1 MYVLDTNIL
10 IYFFKGMGNVA
21 QNFFSV
27 APQDIGVPAIVI
39 HEIQYGL
46 LRLSDPEKRRAQFHE
61 FMQVVKSLP
70 FGVKEANTAAEI
82 RAELERKG
90 TPIGPYDFLIAAT
103 ALTDNH
109 TLVTHNTK
117 EFQGVDNLKLTDWY

>member
-39 HEIQYGL
+39 HEIHYGL
-46 LRLSDPEKRRAQFHE
+46 LRLSDPEKRRKQFHD
-61 FMQVVKSLP
+61 FMQVVKPLP
-70 FGVKEANTAAEI
+70 FGAKEANTAAEI

-109 TLVTHNTK
+109 ILVTHNTK
-117 EFQGVDNLKLTDWY
+117 QFQRVDDLKLTDWY